1 MYERYFVGVCASSRG
16 RQSFKMQSKTD
27 GSNEEEIAD
36 YDKEMGEALST
47 IFGNLRGLQQMRLR
61 ITPTKDDQDV
71 GNQMVEKESGRPE
84 DGIKFQQN
92 ISEHK
97 EQKQQRNSGTLP
109 VKCKRKLP
117 VLPQQRKPIR

>member
-1 MYERYFVGVCASSRG
+1 M
-16 RQSFKMQSKTD
+16 MQSKTD
-27 GSNEEEIAD
+27 VSNEEEIAD

-47 IFGNLRGLQQMRLR
+47 IFGNLRGIQEMRLR
-61 ITPTKDDQDV
+61 ITPTNDDQDV
-71 GNQMVEKESGRPE
+71 ATQMVEKESRPE
-84 DGIKFQQN
+84 DGIKFHQN

-97 EQKQQRNSGTLP
+97 EQKQQRISGTFP